1 MELFWCAYFF
11 LANLIGSPAGAGRPN
26 LGRVE
31 SLPCLFVGIP
41 IVHHTWDTGGGGVV
55 ERCISE
61 HIVKYI
67 PTTRDIDWVTR
78 GEGKGYG

>member
-41 IVHHTWDTGGGGVV
+41 IVHHTWDTGGGGFTQ
-55 ERCISE
+55 
-61 HIVKYI
+61 I
-67 PTTRDIDWVTR
+67 PTFRHNNALAPALGTMFTVVACTLL
-78 GEGKGYG
+78 K